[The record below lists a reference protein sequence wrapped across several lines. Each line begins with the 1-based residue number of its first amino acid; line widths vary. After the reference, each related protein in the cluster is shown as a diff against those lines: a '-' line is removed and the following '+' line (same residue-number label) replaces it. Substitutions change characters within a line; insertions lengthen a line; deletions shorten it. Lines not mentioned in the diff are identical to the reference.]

1 MNAPWVTP
9 RETLGLL
16 SDIEAF
22 LPCATPDAWVAAASV
37 PISSP
42 RS

>member
-1 MNAPWVTP
+1 MNAPVTP

-16 SDIEAF
+16 SDIEAS
-22 LPCATPDAWVAAASV
+22 LPCATPDAWVAVAFN